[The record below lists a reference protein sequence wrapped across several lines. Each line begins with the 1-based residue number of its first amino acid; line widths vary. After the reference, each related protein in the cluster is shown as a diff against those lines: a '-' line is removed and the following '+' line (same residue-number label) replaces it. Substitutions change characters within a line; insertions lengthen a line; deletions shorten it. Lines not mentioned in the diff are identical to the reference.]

1 MTAAAATRSRSG
13 GKPARWRRIG
23 VIDVGSNSVR
33 LVVYDVRGRAMQP
46 RFNEKV
52 LAGLGKGLNDTGKL
66 HREGVEMTAS
76 ALARFA
82 SITRAQKVE
91 TLHAFATAA
100 VRDATDG
107 KEFVE
112 RIKKETG
119 IALRVLSGADEAR
132 YAAQGVL
139 AGSPVVD
146 GVAGDLGGS
155 SLELARL
162 VDGKYEAGATYPLG
176 PLALDTGG
184 AFNESKILAKVRDVL
199 SGSRELKKSGDV
211 FFAVGGAWRAIG
223 TLHIELTRAPLRM
236 LQNYEMDAAEL
247 MPVLDDLMGGKKH
260 ADLLQEV
267 ARRRAST
274 IPYAAAVL
282 KTVIEL
288 GKFKTVMISS
298 HGVRE
303 GMIFDSLD
311 ETERRE
317 DPLEVG
323 LEALVADG
331 QAAEFGR
338 ALADWASEAFPYTLN
353 ARLSAAACRLVDIGA
368 LLHPDHRA
376 DLAFDLVARAP
387 LAGLTHKD
395 RAALALAV
403 ATRFKKGVRNEIAD
417 ELLDSETAAKAR
429 GLGALMRLAADFS
442 GRSATL
448 LKHARLTCDGDTLE
462 LKVAARYRALV
473 SESVERRLELAAK
486 ELDMDY
492 TLTTWASPLL
502 SN

>member
-1 MTAAAATRSRSG
+1 MTAAAATRSRAS

-52 LAGLGKGLNDTGKL
+52 LAGLGKSLNDTGKL
-66 HREGVEMTAS
+66 NREGVEMTVS
-76 ALARFA
+76 ALSRFT
-82 SITRAQKVE
+82 SITRAQKIE

-100 VRDATDG
+100 VREATDG
-107 KEFVE
+107 KDFVD
-112 RIKKETG
+112 RVKRETG
-119 IALRVLSGADEAR
+119 ISLRVLTGSDEAR

-139 AGSPVVD
+139 AGSPGVD
-146 GVAGDLGGS
+146 GIAGDLGGS

-162 VDGKYEAGATYPLG
+162 TNGKYEGGATYPLG

-184 AFNESKILAKVRDVL
+184 SFNEDKILAKVKDIL
-199 SGSRELKKSGDV
+199 SGSPELKKSGDM

-223 TLHIELTRAPLRM
+223 TLHIELTRAPLHM
-236 LQNYEMDAAEL
+236 LQNYEMDAAKL
-247 MPVLDDLMGGKKH
+247 APVLDDLLGGKKH
-260 ADLLQEV
+260 ANLLQEV
-267 ARRRAST
+267 AKRRAAT

-298 HGVRE
+298 YGVRE
-303 GMIFDSLD
+303 GIIFDSLD
-311 ETERRE
+311 ASERRE
-317 DPLEVG
+317 DPLDAG
-323 LEALVADG
+323 LEALIVDD

-338 ALADWASEAFPYTLN
+338 ALAEWASEASPYTLN
-353 ARLSAAACRLVDIGA
+353 PRLSAAACRLVDIGA
-368 LLHPDHRA
+368 LFHPDHRA

-387 LAGLTHKD
+387 LAGLSHKD

-403 ATRFKKGVRNEIAD
+403 ATRFKKGVKNEIS
-417 ELLDSETAAKAR
+417 EKLLDTETAAKAR
-429 GLGALMRLAADFS
+429 ALGALMRLAADFS
-442 GRSATL
+442 GRSAAL

-462 LKVAARYRALV
+462 LKVAAPYRALV
-473 SESVERRLELAAK
+473 SESVERRLEHAAN
-486 ELDMDY
+486 ELDMEY
-492 TLTTWASPLL
+492 RLTT
-502 SN
+502 